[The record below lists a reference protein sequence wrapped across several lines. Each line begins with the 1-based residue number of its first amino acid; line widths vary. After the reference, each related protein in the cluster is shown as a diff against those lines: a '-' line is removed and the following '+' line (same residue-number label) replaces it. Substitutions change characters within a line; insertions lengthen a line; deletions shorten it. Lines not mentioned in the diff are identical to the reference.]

1 MAVVALVASACRIA
15 PFWGRRGLRLLAVGC
30 AGVLLLLGIGADW
43 RKHRDVVE
51 SCTSTRRHIEDRVRQ
66 QLARKLDATVI
77 YAWPAP
83 IPSLGLR
90 LNGWRHPDALAA
102 IERRFMREGHYNPW
116 SRELFLPAGAEDWD
130 LLVINLGFWPTFP
143 ERRRGTPVDRV
154 GDYWI
159 VRRMR

>member
-1 MAVVALVASACRIA
+1 M
-15 PFWGRRGLRLLAVGC
+15 AVGC
-30 AGVLLLLGIGADW
+30 AGVLLVLGLKADW
-43 RKHRDVVE
+43 QKHRDVVE
-51 SCTSTRRHIEDRVRQ
+51 RCASTRRLIEDRVHEH
-66 QLARKLDATVI
+66 LAMQLDATVI
-77 YAWPAP
+77 YTWAAP

-102 IERRFMREGHYNPW
+102 IERRFPGEGHYNPW
-116 SRELFLPAGAEDWD
+116 SRELFLPAGADDWD

-159 VRRMR
+159 VRRKR